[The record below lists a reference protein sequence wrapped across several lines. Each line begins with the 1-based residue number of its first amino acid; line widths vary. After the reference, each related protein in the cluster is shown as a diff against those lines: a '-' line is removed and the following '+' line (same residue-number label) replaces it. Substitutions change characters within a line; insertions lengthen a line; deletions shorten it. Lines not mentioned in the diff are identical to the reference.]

1 MSTRKNATYS
11 MIVAQLLN
19 QKREDLNIGQSSF
32 LERARLSQS
41 SWSRINRGLS
51 YFTLEELRVACGA
64 VSTDMNNLLRDANKA
79 AELLPNEEN
88 INILDSVKSSDN
100 KFVLPTIIA
109 GAVLGFLIFRLL
121 KK

>member
-1 MSTRKNATYS
+1 MSIRKNATYS

-19 QKREDLNIGQSSF
+19 QKRGDLNIDQSSF

-51 YFTLEELRVACGA
+51 YFTLEELRLACGA
-64 VSTDMNNLLRDANKA
+64 VSVDMNNLLRDANKV
-79 AELLPNEEN
+79 AELLPDKEN
-88 INILDSVKSSDN
+88 INILDSVKGSDN
-100 KFVLPTIIA
+100 KSILSTIIA
-109 GAVLGFLIFRLL
+109 GAVLGFLILRLL